1 MGVGATG
8 GHLLLMAKR
17 RGAVFQSTLMIGRQQ
32 HYMSK
37 PFVQYLFEAHGRPLL
52 DSDIDFIL
60 QDEYSEHLLHFL
72 GASSVD
78 SLDASDYEQA
88 TIIHDMNFPIMDN
101 LKQKYTLVLDFGT
114 LEHIF
119 NAPIALKNSIDVLK
133 IDGFYICCVPCNNF
147 MGHGFYQFAPEF
159 FFNFLSKNG
168 FREIEI
174 FLSLYSVSLSS

>member
-133 IDGFYICCVPCNNF
+133 IDG
-147 MGHGFYQFAPEF
+147 
-159 FFNFLSKNG
+159 
-168 FREIEI
+168 
-174 FLSLYSVSLSS
+174 LYLLCSVQ